1 MPDFPHSGD
10 PDTCSAG
17 ARHLD
22 IGMSVALETSQG
34 HQAIDGFRR
43 CRVRCDQ
50 PDGVTTRGCTEEIS
64 LAKCS
69 KVLPGSL
76 EVSEG
81 SADSPE
87 PKMTSR
93 YFCNRSRHP
102 PQPRPAPGH
111 LAVMSA
117 MLRAPEAI
125 VDRTAQSVTALQ

>member
-1 MPDFPHSGD
+1 MPDLPHSGD
-10 PDTCSAG
+10 PDTCSAV
-17 ARHLD
+17 ARPVD
-22 IGMSVALETSQG
+22 IGMSVAWKRSQG
-34 HQAIDGFRR
+34 HPAIDGFRR
-43 CRVRCDQ
+43 CRVRRDQ
-50 PDGVTTRGCTEEIS
+50 PDGVTTRGCTEEMS

-69 KVLPGSL
+69 KVLPVSL
-76 EVSEG
+76 EVSEV
-81 SADSPE
+81 STDSPE

-117 MLRAPEAI
+117 TLRAPEAI